1 MDVSNLLKTLSE
13 TLTSTLEKENEG
25 LQKLSVETG
34 CEIFKR
40 YVMIKAN
47 DIVHPDEAIHV
58 LKTRAKTL
66 AEESRLSKSK
76 ICQYGQ
82 DFILN
87 NSVFIFLFY
96 FYFIFYY

>member
-13 TLTSTLEKENEG
+13 TLTTTLEKENEG

-47 DIVHPDEAIHV
+47 DVVQPDEAINV

-87 NSVFIFLFY
+87 NSV
-96 FYFIFYY
+96 YYNI